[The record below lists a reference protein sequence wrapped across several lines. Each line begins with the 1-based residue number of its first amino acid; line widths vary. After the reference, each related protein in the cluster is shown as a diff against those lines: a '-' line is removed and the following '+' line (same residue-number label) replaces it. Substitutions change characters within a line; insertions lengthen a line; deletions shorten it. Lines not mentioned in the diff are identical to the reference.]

1 MHTKPRAR
9 DLGLPFDGR
18 TGKHNAIT
26 DVAGVEVGYTTLIEG
41 QGPLQIGKGPIR
53 TGVTAILPRGKADK
67 PSPIWAGQFSFNGNG
82 EMTGVHWIHEAGYFI
97 SPIIITNT
105 HSVGIAHHAA
115 VGWMVRQYRNFFQE
129 DHGWAMPVIAETYDG
144 FTNDICG
151 RHVTEAHVL
160 SALDSASTGAVRE
173 GNVGGGTGMMTY
185 EFKGG
190 TGTSSR
196 LVAIEGREYAVGVL
210 VQSNFGR
217 REDLTILG
225 VPVGQHMP
233 DHATLKE
240 MSASETGSIIVVIG
254 TDAPLLPT
262 QLRRIAKRAAIG
274 IGRTGTPGGNYSGD
288 IFLAFSTANEIEL
301 PGLLSQ
307 QPLTYRHTYLND
319 HYLDSIYQATVQ
331 AIEEAVVNAMIAA
344 ESMTT
349 VKPAGYVFRAID
361 HDRLRKFMRMHRR
374 LIKSDSF
381 STNSTSSI

>member
-1 MHTKPRAR
+1 MGTKPRAR
-9 DLGLPFDGR
+9 DLGLPFDGK
-18 TGKHNAIT
+18 TGRHNAIT

-41 QGPLQIGKGPIR
+41 DGPLQIGKGPIR

-105 HSVGIAHHAA
+105 HSVGIAHHAV
-115 VGWMVRQYRNFFQE
+115 VGWMVRQYRNFFQN

-160 SALDSASTGAVRE
+160 HALDSASTGVVQE

-196 LVAIEGREYAVGVL
+196 LVAIEGREYTVGVL

-217 REDLTILG
+217 RKDLTILG
-225 VPVGQHMP
+225 VPVGKHMP
-233 DHATLKE
+233 EHATLKE
-240 MSASETGSIIVVIG
+240 MRTSETGSIIIVIG

-262 QLRRIAKRAAIG
+262 QLRRISKRAAIG
-274 IGRTGTPGGNYSGD
+274 IGRTGTTGGNYSGD
-288 IFLAFSTANEIEL
+288 IFLAFSTANEIKL

-307 QPLTYRHTYLND
+307 PPLTYRHTCLND
-319 HYLDSIYQATVQ
+319 HYLDSIYEATVQ
-331 AIEEAVVNAMIAA
+331 AVEEAVVNAMIAA

-361 HDRLRKFMRMHRR
+361 HDRLRQIMKMHRG
-374 LIKSDSF
+374 LIGFDDDRR
-381 STNSTSSI
+381 